1 MSVCGRRY
9 ATAVEWTPSRIRL
22 FREVGLCLPREKFAK
37 ELGFTKRTIGN
48 AERGSCALSLSLRR
62 AMDEALEKATEA
74 QRERFFAILPT
85 DAGGASLHSG
95 LPGVVPVARP
105 GPLSLGGG
113 QWQRRNPVTPEAA
126 RELLAMSGSYRRCY
140 QTMPAAALLSAS
152 RAHLSVILNLH
163 PGWQPPPVRREL
175 LRAVGQSATTSAM
188 LLYSD
193 LERYAEALPYLDV
206 AQDAARENDDPDLA
220 ALVLVCRAYLTQFS
234 GGSPALAAEFADAGV
249 SVSINGAARPTT
261 RGLAA
266 AISSRQL
273 AVLGDERGSRTR
285 LDIAREAMAGYEP
298 DPAGTEVCT
307 FDPTMVTYYES
318 GNLVK
323 LGRYG
328 DALAVCETVLAELEP
343 TLHRNRCAALLN
355 RAEAHLASG
364 QVDAGCADALA
375 ALDIAMHTEYGHGL
389 ARVRR
394 IAQAALPTNADA
406 ARRLW
411 AEVLGVTPPS
421 MS

>member
-1 MSVCGRRY
+1 M
-9 ATAVEWTPSRIRL
+9 A
-22 FREVGLCLPREKFAK
+22 
-37 ELGFTKRTIGN
+37 
-48 AERGSCALSLSLRR
+48 LRR
-62 AMDEALEKATEA
+62 ALDEALEKATDA
-74 QRERFFAILPT
+74 QRERFFAVLPT

-95 LPGVVPVARP
+95 LPGLVPVARP
-105 GPLSLGGG
+105 RPLSLGGG
-113 QWQRRNPVTPEAA
+113 QWQRRNPVTPETA

-140 QTMPAAALLSAS
+140 QTMPATRLFEVS
-152 RAHLSVILNLH
+152 RAHLSLILDLH
-163 PGWQPPPVRREL
+163 PRWQPPPVRREL
-175 LRAVGQSATTSAM
+175 LRAAGQSATTSAM

-193 LERYAEALPYLDV
+193 LDRYSEALPYLDL
-206 AQDAARENDDPDLA
+206 AHDASQENDDPDLA

-249 SVSINGAARPTT
+249 SVSIDGAARPTT

-285 LDIAREAMAGYEP
+285 LDAAREAMAGYQS

-307 FDPTMVTYYES
+307 FDPTMVAYYES

-328 DALAVCETVLAELEP
+328 DALA
-343 TLHRNRCAALLN
+343 AL
-355 RAEAHLASG
+355 S
-364 QVDAGCADALA
+364 
-375 ALDIAMHTEYGHGL
+375 IAVHTQYGHGL

-394 IAQAALPTNADA
+394 IAQAALPTNAAA

-421 MS
+421 TS